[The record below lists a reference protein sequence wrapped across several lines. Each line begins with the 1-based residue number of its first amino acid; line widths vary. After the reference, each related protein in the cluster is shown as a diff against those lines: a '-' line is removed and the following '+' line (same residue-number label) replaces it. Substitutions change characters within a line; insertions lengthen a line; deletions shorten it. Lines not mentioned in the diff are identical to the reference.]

1 MRQVVPPTVIYQ
13 LPSALY
19 RSSLE
24 LSPLDHSHM
33 FAMYTPP
40 LTRVCGALLQEAT
53 AVPGLHCS
61 LCPSHNLSFRT
72 VGLLCPVP
80 GLVFALGTL

>member
-13 LPSALY
+13 LPLALY

-24 LSPLDHSHM
+24 LSPLDHSHL

-40 LTRVCGALLQEAT
+40 LTRVCAERYGRRQPL
-53 AVPGLHCS
+53 CRDS
-61 LCPSHNLSFRT
+61 L
-72 VGLLCPVP
+72 
-80 GLVFALGTL
+80 

>member
-13 LPSALY
+13 LPLALY

-24 LSPLDHSHM
+24 LSPLDHSHL

-40 LTRVCGALLQEAT
+40 LTRV
-53 AVPGLHCS
+53 
-61 LCPSHNLSFRT
+61 
-72 VGLLCPVP
+72 
-80 GLVFALGTL
+80 